1 MPLAFWKAE
10 WDIQLISVFLP
21 SPPSPLCTI
30 WSSFIRVIH
39 RSWLEAHTHRESTPQ
54 QKADSEFPSANDFL
68 GTIPIKGWNSLWSGF
83 PSTLSST
90 TTVGY
95 WLEQQPWLCF
105 PAAAPLHTPCSNTL
119 KILLPWVGEPLQ
131 GWQLIAARQ
140 FPQGIISAH
149 LRAPASHHEVWK
161 WKMSLSLGGGMELN
175 VLSGLSQPKLFW
187 DWVIPW

>member
-21 SPPSPLCTI
+21 SPPSPLHNLI
-30 WSSFIRVIH
+30 IFHQSHPQILAWK
-39 RSWLEAHTHRESTPQ
+39 HTHRESTPQ

-105 PAAAPLHTPCSNTL
+105 PAAAPLHTLCSNTL

-131 GWQLIAARQ
+131 GWQLIPARQ

-149 LRAPASHHEVWK
+149 LRAPASHHKVWK
-161 WKMSLSLGGGMELN
+161 WKMSLSLAGGGWN
-175 VLSGLSQPKLFW
+175 
-187 DWVIPW
+187 